1 MSKSKKISQSFL
13 VGGVFGLSVFLFFWF
28 LWEPVGKMR
37 IVSQSS
43 TVTRDELVG
52 LQNLAIQKA
61 KAEGKYKC
69 CINPPCTMCF
79 WEGNQWNN
87 NTPGTCAC
95 DDLIAQGK
103 DPCPQC
109 ARAMKDGKGE
119 CNHERTS

>member
-1 MSKSKKISQSFL
+1 MGMIRNL
-13 VGGVFGLSVFLFFWF
+13 ATGGVFGLSVFLFFWF

-37 IVSQSS
+37 IVNQSP
-43 TVTRDELVG
+43 TATRNELVK

-61 KAEGKYKC
+61 KAEGKYRC

-79 WEGNQWNN
+79 WEGNAWNN

-109 ARAMKDGKGE
+109 VRAMKEGTCKY
-119 CNHERTS
+119 SKVS